1 MGVTM
6 FDFLSDKLGYHT
18 KLYVILPGCVN
29 QGKKPAGTLYL
40 LHGGGGNSQDWI
52 RFSSIERYAEEKN
65 FAVVM
70 PEVDGGCFYSDM
82 KYGYP
87 YFPLPLQSPYLSWKY
102 LLLPT
107 DECRSHLRPR

>member
-40 LHGGGGNSQDWI
+40 LHGGGGKKLCSCHAGSGWWMLLQRYEIWI
-52 RFSSIERYAEEKN
+52 PILSVCDRGSSN
-65 FAVVM
+65 
-70 PEVDGGCFYSDM
+70 GS
-82 KYGYP
+82 
-87 YFPLPLQSPYLSWKY
+87 
-102 LLLPT
+102 
-107 DECRSHLRPR
+107 

>member
-40 LHGGGGNSQDWI
+40 RYEIWI
-52 RFSSIERYAEEKN
+52 PILSVCDRGSSN
-65 FAVVM
+65 
-70 PEVDGGCFYSDM
+70 GS
-82 KYGYP
+82 
-87 YFPLPLQSPYLSWKY
+87 
-102 LLLPT
+102 
-107 DECRSHLRPR
+107 

>member
-52 RFSSIERYAEEKN
+52 RFSSIERLRRKKTLQLSCRKW
-65 FAVVM
+65 M
-70 PEVDGGCFYSDM
+70 VDAS
-82 KYGYP
+82 
-87 YFPLPLQSPYLSWKY
+87 
-102 LLLPT
+102 T
-107 DECRSHLRPR
+107 AI

>member
-40 LHGGGGNSQDWI
+40 LRRWRKQPGLDQVFFH
-52 RFSSIERYAEEKN
+52 
-65 FAVVM
+65 
-70 PEVDGGCFYSDM
+70 
-82 KYGYP
+82 
-87 YFPLPLQSPYLSWKY
+87 
-102 LLLPT
+102 
-107 DECRSHLRPR
+107 

>member
-52 RFSSIERYAEEKN
+52 RFSSIERNAYLTKKHTERLNCCGKYSRSEERRVGK
-65 FAVVM
+65 
-70 PEVDGGCFYSDM
+70 
-82 KYGYP
+82 
-87 YFPLPLQSPYLSWKY
+87 
-102 LLLPT
+102 
-107 DECRSHLRPR
+107 ECRSRWSPYH

>member
-52 RFSSIERYAEEKN
+52 RFSSIERYAERKKTLQLSCRKW
-65 FAVVM
+65 M
-70 PEVDGGCFYSDM
+70 VDAS
-82 KYGYP
+82 
-87 YFPLPLQSPYLSWKY
+87 
-102 LLLPT
+102 T
-107 DECRSHLRPR
+107 AI

>member
-40 LHGGGGNSQDWI
+40 LHGGG
-52 RFSSIERYAEEKN
+52 
-65 FAVVM
+65 AVS
-70 PEVDGGCFYSDM
+70 YTH
-82 KYGYP
+82 
-87 YFPLPLQSPYLSWKY
+87 LT
-102 LLLPT
+102 LPT
-107 DECRSHLRPR
+107 N

>member
-40 LHGGGGNSQDWI
+40 LHGGGGKARTGSG
-52 RFSSIERYAEEKN
+52 F
-65 FAVVM
+65 
-70 PEVDGGCFYSDM
+70 
-82 KYGYP
+82 
-87 YFPLPLQSPYLSWKY
+87 LPLSGLRRKKTLQLS
-102 LLLPT
+102 
-107 DECRSHLRPR
+107 CRKWMVDASTAI

>member
-52 RFSSIERYAEEKN
+52 RFSSIERYA
-65 FAVVM
+65 
-70 PEVDGGCFYSDM
+70 DCLLYTSDAA
-82 KYGYP
+82 
-87 YFPLPLQSPYLSWKY
+87 
-102 LLLPT
+102 
-107 DECRSHLRPR
+107 DEL

>member
-40 LHGGGGNSQDWI
+40 LHGSCHAGSGWWMLLQRYEIWI
-52 RFSSIERYAEEKN
+52 PILSVCDRGSSN
-65 FAVVM
+65 
-70 PEVDGGCFYSDM
+70 GS
-82 KYGYP
+82 
-87 YFPLPLQSPYLSWKY
+87 
-102 LLLPT
+102 
-107 DECRSHLRPR
+107 

>member
-52 RFSSIERYAEEKN
+52 RFSSIERYAEEKKLCSCH
-65 FAVVM
+65 AGSGWWM
-70 PEVDGGCFYSDM
+70 
-82 KYGYP
+82 
-87 YFPLPLQSPYLSWKY
+87 LLQRYEIWIPILSVC
-102 LLLPT
+102 
-107 DECRSHLRPR
+107 DRGSSNGS

>member
-70 PEVDGGCFYSDM
+70 PEVDGGCFYR
-82 KYGYP
+82 YEIWIP
-87 YFPLPLQSPYLSWKY
+87 ILSVC
-102 LLLPT
+102 
-107 DECRSHLRPR
+107 DRGSSNGS

>member
-52 RFSSIERYAEEKN
+52 RF
-65 FAVVM
+65 
-70 PEVDGGCFYSDM
+70 
-82 KYGYP
+82 
-87 YFPLPLQSPYLSWKY
+87 LPLSGMRRKKTLQLS
-102 LLLPT
+102 
-107 DECRSHLRPR
+107 CRKWMVDASTAI

>member
-70 PEVDGGCFYSDM
+70 PEGSHTIWCD
-82 KYGYP
+82 
-87 YFPLPLQSPYLSWKY
+87 SPAYLIKNQTLSQIG
-102 LLLPT
+102 
-107 DECRSHLRPR
+107 RAHV

>member
-40 LHGGGGNSQDWI
+40 LHGGGGNS
-52 RFSSIERYAEEKN
+52 RTGSGF
-65 FAVVM
+65 
-70 PEVDGGCFYSDM
+70 
-82 KYGYP
+82 
-87 YFPLPLQSPYLSWKY
+87 LPLSGMRRKKTLQLS
-102 LLLPT
+102 
-107 DECRSHLRPR
+107 CRKWMVDASTAI

>member
-52 RFSSIERYAEEKN
+52 RFS
-65 FAVVM
+65 
-70 PEVDGGCFYSDM
+70 
-82 KYGYP
+82 
-87 YFPLPLQSPYLSWKY
+87 
-102 LLLPT
+102 
-107 DECRSHLRPR
+107 